1 MLLTNQIVGFF
12 VHQFV
17 QKESVIIVEFFR
29 GGSHQREVAS
39 EANDFGSVLP
49 GIPSHVQTCRCYL
62 CLVRGRWPD

>member
-49 GIPSHVQTCRCYL
+49 GIPSHVQT
-62 CLVRGRWPD
+62 